1 MNIDLSAD
9 ELFLIEMALDQVLY
23 MIKDTQSPIY
33 TRYHLIDKKIYSV
46 RKLNEDTKQVESYK

>member
-23 MIKDTQSPIY
+23 IIKDTQSPIY
-33 TRYHLIDKKIYSV
+33 TRYHLLDKKIYSV
-46 RKLNEDTKQVESYK
+46 RKLNEDIE